1 MSQPNLNSKGQE
13 IKKVKLKTVSKS
25 RRSIFKSILKL
36 IVNLHRSQ
44 SAFRNWR
51 ITQCQRQ
58 TQKSLMLV
66 VSRMKTLKKMI
77 LKLLM
82 KKKRLMT
89 ISSRFWLKD
98 FTVILKALLL
108 LCSSDQ
114 FTRSVV
120 STREFLSRIVSGNR
134 KPRCQQKRMS
144 FSSYRS
150 LSTSLSRTLLK
161 K

>member
-1 MSQPNLNSKGQE
+1 M
-13 IKKVKLKTVSKS
+13 KTVSKS

-36 IVNLHRSQ
+36 IVNLYRSQ

-134 KPRCQQKRMS
+134 KPRC
-144 FSSYRS
+144 
-150 LSTSLSRTLLK
+150 
-161 K
+161 